1 MATWPEGRTAAGPG
15 GLRASD
21 ADRERV
27 VDALKTAFAR
37 GRLTKD
43 EFDAGVGHAL
53 TSRTYAE
60 LAVVA
65 AEIPAARPGA
75 QSYRRDRARATVPAG
90 QMARRSS
97 LARTLRTRQWPW
109 VLLAGVVL
117 VLLGV
122 TLVPSD
128 TDGGHFG
135 NTVVF
140 LGMMLV
146 LQAAARG
153 VVRLPSDQHPGPRPP
168 TPRWSTA
175 GRRSPGR

>member
-1 MATWPEGRTAAGPG
+1 MAAWPEGGTAAGPG

-21 ADRERV
+21 ADREQV
-27 VDALKTAFAR
+27 VDALKTAFAW
-37 GRLTKD
+37 GRLTKN
-43 EFDAGVGHAL
+43 EFDAGVGRAL

-65 AEIPAARPGA
+65 ADIRAARPAA
-75 QSYRRDRARATVPAG
+75 QSCRRDRTVSAG
-90 QMARRSS
+90 QMARRHS

-109 VLLAGVVL
+109 VLVAGLVL

-140 LGMMLV
+140 LGLMLV

-153 VVRLPSDQHPGPRPP
+153 VVKLPSDQDLGPRPP

-175 GRRSPGR
+175 GRRSADR